1 MCDCC
6 GDGDDGARRHR
17 ESELQAPLLNG
28 NSTAAP
34 TAQRVDRGLAR
45 AHAGVSKM
53 QALLDGYGTALSF
66 VRGGTRLL
74 GLVPGLKGVCDEIR
88 GLLDDAEGGGEL
100 AQDVLDFIELVLE
113 AADHLLAVARAA
125 EKAGGD
131 VQRELEKPMN
141 ALRKVLA
148 NGRKAVAEF
157 SARGVL
163 SALFAAAKTARSL
176 RRLGTKLRDRLA
188 AIDRKVQLQAF
199 SVSLDGR
206 FKAEA
211 LAPAW

>member
-1 MCDCC
+1 
-6 GDGDDGARRHR
+6 
-17 ESELQAPLLNG
+17 
-28 NSTAAP
+28 
-34 TAQRVDRGLAR
+34 
-45 AHAGVSKM
+45 M
-53 QALLDGYGTALSF
+53 QKLLDGYGTALSF
-66 VRGGTRLL
+66 VRGGARLL
-74 GLVPGLKGVCDEIR
+74 SLVPGLKGVCDEIR

-113 AADHLLAVARAA
+113 AADHLFAVAKAA

-176 RRLGTKLRDRLA
+176 RRLARTAGRAANARGAEGLA
-188 AIDRKVQLQAF
+188 QVL
-199 SVSLDGR
+199 
-206 FKAEA
+206 AETVGGFTRHA
-211 LAPAW
+211 LAFHPDPMLFVRNNVSALSFLFFPARSFSSPLSSCRSPSIRTRCCL